1 MVFFFLVEIFSS
13 VIVTTIVLHACYGL
27 PFFSRV
33 VGTPLILVTSKPKI
47 TDAFALAFARG
58 KKYKSMQ
65 TLLSIFTSPW
75 RAGNPTIV

>member
-1 MVFFFLVEIFSS
+1 MV
-13 VIVTTIVLHACYGL
+13 VTTIVLHACYGL

-33 VGTPLILVTSKPKI
+33 VGTHLIFLATSKPKI